1 MPKRYYALVRSRIC
15 FGGRFHHLTP
25 SPFSRIVTTHSL
37 SLGNEAFAAKEF
49 PKAVQYYTQ
58 AIQKEPRNHVF
69 FSNRSASYAGLEQ
82 WDKAAEDAKECIR
95 LDPSFVKGY
104 YRLATA
110 QSELQEH
117 DAALATIRQG
127 LAVDANN
134 PQLTKQMRIVQQNKK
149 LAQARKSQAVN
160 HPNAAAGGQQLD
172 EATARELQELQQQY
186 AQTHRALQTAQ
197 ASAQKTERETRL
209 AELTRR
215 ELQNDVPETARCY
228 RSIGKMF
235 LQTSQP
241 ALIEHLDGRL
251 AEQSKAQQ
259 DNTSRTEYLER
270 QLQSQRQNIEE
281 LVGNAGGGGMVT
293 S

>member
-1 MPKRYYALVRSRIC
+1 M
-15 FGGRFHHLTP
+15 
-25 SPFSRIVTTHSL
+25 
-37 SLGNEAFAAKEF
+37 E
-49 PKAVQYYTQ
+49 YYTQ

-82 WDKAAEDAKECIR
+82 WEKAADDAKECIR

-104 YRLATA
+104 YRLAAA
-110 QSELQEH
+110 QMERQEH

-149 LAQARKSQAVN
+149 LAQARKLQAAN
-160 HPNAAAGGQQLD
+160 HHNAAGAAGQQQLD

-197 ASAQKTERETRL
+197 ATAQKTERDTRM

-215 ELQNDVPETARCY
+215 ELQNDVPDTARCY

-241 ALIEHLDGRL
+241 ALMQHLDGRL
-251 AEQSKAQQ
+251 AEQNKAQQ

-281 LVGNAGGGGMVT
+281 LVGNAGGGGGMVT
-293 S
+293 SSG